1 MLYGCG
7 KPPRRQ
13 ESGQERQKNSSHGGV
28 PELNYLGAKNL
39 DVLGDLGAG
48 GKLGGKR
55 GIE

>member
-1 MLYGCG
+1 M
-7 KPPRRQ
+7 
-13 ESGQERQKNSSHGGV
+13 
-28 PELNYLGAKNL
+28 ELNYLGAKNL